1 LTRRFTVKKEI
12 RSLGIDLC
20 NPMRVI
26 GAVVRGG
33 LFLDGI
39 VVFSPKPN
47 QWNASIAKVVIR
59 TRFYPELKLIM
70 THDPEQS
77 LDIRKIES
85 MTRLPVIEVRASTR
99 GIRLNGFRRFR
110 VARKELY
117 ARSSLETTIVQEV
130 LERSWTTGSL
140 PESLRIAHLIAKS
153 RFLWKN
159 ALFQANK

>member
-20 NPMRVI
+20 NPACVI

-47 QWNASIAKVVIR
+47 QWNASIARGVIR

-70 THDPEQS
+70 TQDPEQR
-77 LDIRKIES
+77 LDIRKIER
-85 MTRLPVIEVRASTR
+85 MTRLPIIEVRAST
-99 GIRLNGFRRFR
+99 GEIRLNGFRRFR

-117 ARSSLETTIVQEV
+117 ARSSLETRMVQEV

-140 PESLRIAHLIAKS
+140 PESLRVAHLITKS
-153 RFLWKN
+153 RFSWEKTPVSG
-159 ALFQANK
+159 